1 MREITEKQVKT
12 RLAFDN
18 PWWGEQA
25 GIDPEIREWPK
36 RAYFETFAKLVT
48 ETDVRRAVVLMGPRR
63 VGKTVMIQQTVQKLI
78 DQGTEPKS
86 VLYVSLDTPI
96 YMGLPLER
104 LFRLFAEHFGHRRE
118 SRLYVFFDEVQYL
131 KDWEVHLKSLVDSFP
146 AVRFVASGSAAA
158 ALRLRGRESG
168 AGRFTDFLLP
178 PLTFAEFLSFSER
191 EQDLFP
197 DGGVL
202 EVKEWSP
209 VLIGALN
216 DAFVDYLNY
225 GGFPESVFSQNIR
238 EDFHRFV
245 GSDIIDKV
253 LLRDLPSLY
262 GISDTQEL
270 NRLFA
275 TLAYNTGNEVSL
287 DQLSK
292 SSGVAKNTLKRYLEY
307 LEAAFLI
314 RRVYRVDQNAKRFKR
329 AVRFKVYLTNPCL
342 RAALFG
348 PVASEDPAMGY
359 LAETAYISQ
368 LAQTGMIS
376 AYHYARWK
384 SGEVDIVGLDP
395 LSLKPKSATEIK
407 WSDRA
412 WENPSGE
419 LRALATFCKTTGLI
433 DALVLTRSS
442 AGTKS
447 VSGIR
452 MIFGPLSAAC
462 LVVEHGHVRV
472 PLALGVNPLSLEIP
486 LEKISAYI
494 EKIRGSRNSGAV

>member
-12 RLAFDN
+12 RLTFDN

-25 GIDPEIREWPK
+25 GIAAEIRKWPK
-36 RAYFETFAKLVT
+36 RAYFETFSKLVT
-48 ETDVRRAVVLMGPRR
+48 ETDIRRAVVLMGPRR
-63 VGKTVMIQQTVQKLI
+63 VGKTVMIQQTVQHLI
-78 DQGTEPKS
+78 DRGTEPKS
-86 VLYVSLDTPI
+86 VLYVSLDTPT

-104 LFRLFAEHFGHRRE
+104 LFRLFTEHFGHSRE
-118 SRLYVFFDEVQYL
+118 SRLYVFFDEIQYL

-168 AGRFTDFLLP
+168 AGRFTDFPLP
-178 PLTFAEFLSFSER
+178 PLSFAEFLSFSER

-202 EVKEWSP
+202 EVEEWSP
-209 VLIGALN
+209 ELIGALN

-225 GGFPESVFSQNIR
+225 GGFPESVFSRSIR

-275 TLAYNTGNEVSL
+275 TLAYNTGNEISL

-292 SSGVAKNTLKRYLEY
+292 SSGVAKNTLKRFLEY

-314 RRVYRVDQNAKRFKR
+314 RRVYRVDRNAKRFKR

-348 PVASEDPAMGY
+348 PVASEDQEMGT
-359 LAETAYISQ
+359 LAETAYVSQ
-368 LAQTGMIS
+368 LVHTGMIRS
-376 AYHYARWK
+376 YHYARWK

-395 LSLKPKSATEIK
+395 LSLKPMSATEIK

-419 LRALATFCKTTGLI
+419 LRALVTFCKTTGLD

-442 AGTKS
+442 VGTKS
-447 VSGIR
+447 VGGIR
-452 MIFGPLSAAC
+452 MIFGPLSALC
-462 LVVEHGHVRV
+462 LIVVHVHV
-472 PLALGVNPLSLEIP
+472 QASLDQGVNPLIV
-486 LEKISAYI
+486 EKILAHVES
-494 EKIRGSRNSGAV
+494 IRDSKNSGAV

>member
-96 YMGLPLER
+96 YMGLPVER
-104 LFRLFAEHFGHRRE
+104 LFQLFAEHFGHRRE

-202 EVKEWSP
+202 EIKEWSP

-225 GGFPESVFSQNIR
+225 GGFPESVFSQSIR

-368 LAQTGMIS
+368 LAHTGMIS

-462 LVVEHGHVRV
+462 LVVDHGHVRV
-472 PLALGVNPLSLEIP
+472 PLALGVNPLI
-486 LEKISAYI
+486 LEKILAYA
-494 EKIRGSRNSGAV
+494 ESIRDSKNSGTV